1 MIYDQNIC
9 GAIFA
14 LFFIKRPIT
23 RFAKHKNNILYES
36 QIPGQIQLLVVIVY
50 FGQVHNL
57 YQIENVN
64 KQGEKIMTEI
74 QAKYTS
80 EKFQNAEQIWFW
92 FLYSKSVRND
102 IGQNNGRASTRRVC
116 ELVDVET
123 LITKLYLSGK
133 LTDAQLAVMKEFGD
147 RRRAPHQYVWRE
159 NHAAAIWNNA
169 MNTLD
174 AAARAKGWIE

>member
-1 MIYDQNIC
+1 
-9 GAIFA
+9 
-14 LFFIKRPIT
+14 
-23 RFAKHKNNILYES
+23 
-36 QIPGQIQLLVVIVY
+36 
-50 FGQVHNL
+50 
-57 YQIENVN
+57 
-64 KQGEKIMTEI
+64 MTEI

-92 FLYSKSVRND
+92 FLYSKSVRSD
-102 IGQNNGRASTRRVC
+102 IGQNNGRASTRRIC

-147 RRRAPHQYVWRE
+147 RHRAPHQYVWRE
-159 NHAAAIWNNA
+159 NHAAAIWNAA
-169 MNTLD
+169 MKTLD

>member
-1 MIYDQNIC
+1 
-9 GAIFA
+9 
-14 LFFIKRPIT
+14 
-23 RFAKHKNNILYES
+23 
-36 QIPGQIQLLVVIVY
+36 
-50 FGQVHNL
+50 
-57 YQIENVN
+57 
-64 KQGEKIMTEI
+64 MTET
-74 QAKYTS
+74 QAKYTP

-123 LITKLYLSGK
+123 LITKLYLAGK
-133 LTDAQLAVMKEFGD
+133 LNDAQLAVMKEFGD

-159 NHAAAIWNNA
+159 NHAAAIWNSA

-174 AAARAKGWIE
+174 AAAREKGWIE